1 MSTLLMI
8 GPTLYLRELGI
19 RSLVRSGHRLIFADS
34 TSYHPFMQLADETI
48 VCDLMDRRSAVEQ
61 IVRELRERSL
71 RVDAVLTFGE
81 WYVELT
87 ADLALRLGLRG
98 VRPDVASIC
107 RDKWLMKER
116 LRQRNVPVGAGR
128 IVTGLPAAEQ
138 ACAELGFPVVVKPR
152 NYGGSDGVSRVE
164 DAAQLRDTV
173 GRLQAL
179 FAEPRPL
186 FSAPMF
192 ERSSFVVERYI
203 PGRELSVETL
213 STDHDHH
220 IVQIT
225 EKLLGPEP
233 DFFELGHIAPA
244 ALTAREHRQVT
255 DYCLAILG
263 ALEVTNTISHIEL
276 RLAPEPSFIEI
287 GARPGGDRI
296 IDLAW
301 FSRGIDLYAQ
311 LTAVLLGAPPVLAA
325 KHDRVAMVQFL
336 FTECT
341 GAEQLPSDTAVQH
354 ELART
359 PGIAAYAYRNLVMA
373 STAHPKRGDN
383 RCGFALV
390 VGATRAEVV
399 SRIDG
404 LRRRLAG
411 FPLGV

>member
-1 MSTLLMI
+1 MSSLLMI

-34 TSYHPFMQLADETI
+34 TSYHPFMQLADDTI
-48 VCDLMDRRSAVEQ
+48 VCDLMNRQAATEV
-61 IVRELRERSL
+61 IVRQLRERNL

-87 ADLALRLGLRG
+87 ADLARRLGLRG

-116 LRQRNVPVGAGR
+116 LRQRDVPVAAGR
-128 IVTGLPAAEQ
+128 IVTGLEDAED

-164 DAAQLRDTV
+164 DVAGLRETV
-173 GRLQAL
+173 RRLQAL

-186 FSAPMF
+186 FTAAMF

-203 PGRELSVETL
+203 PGREFSVETL
-213 STDHDHH
+213 STERDHH
-220 IVQIT
+220 VVQIT

-244 ALTAREHRQVT
+244 ALTAREHRQIT
-255 DYCLAILG
+255 DYCVSVLT
-263 ALEVTNTISHIEL
+263 ALEVTHTISHIEL

-287 GARPGGDRI
+287 GVRPGGDRI

-301 FSRGIDLYAQ
+301 FSRGIDLYAV
-311 LTAVLLGAPPVLAA
+311 LPEVLLGAPPVLAA
-325 KHDRVAMVQFL
+325 QRERVAMVQFL

-341 GAEQLPSDTAVQH
+341 SPDELPSDITVQH

-373 STAHPKRGDN
+373 SQAYPKRGDN

-399 SRIDG
+399 ERMAG
-404 LRRRLAG
+404 LRQRLTA
-411 FPLGV
+411 FRLGV